1 MAPVDDLVEVGPWS
15 HEFALP
21 RGYRAP
27 SSADWDLIR
36 QRDLWR
42 PDRAAP
48 EGWRPTPSV
57 ILWERPTDEVV
68 PPLGNYGVTASPPS
82 LMAVRA
88 DREKAESLSR
98 YKKRQ
103 ANRRLRYSMRNAAQD
118 LSDVRSVCSCGR
130 IRAKIFGSEIT
141 AINVVVGASGAHY
154 TGLARCGSVW
164 NCPVCMYRI
173 CRERAEEVRTLVQRH
188 RDTGGGVYMLTLTMP
203 HDALDALGPMRRH
216 VSAAWRKAT
225 SGEVY
230 RRLKNKLKIVGTVR
244 AMEVTN
250 GPSGWHPHLH
260 ILILTAE
267 RLENKSSGLLGSDA
281 ITYKTVV
288 ARRWAR
294 YITSRNSETGKAYRA
309 PSREHGVSFVA
320 SHRDEYIAKLGLAD
334 ELTRGSW
341 KRSKELAG
349 YRTPLQ
355 VLRDIAGAKLEKRA
369 PVKRDV
375 ALWREYAAE
384 MRGARQLTWSR
395 GLRVKYDM
403 GPEQTDLQLAER
415 EEADAGAI
423 VYSIDAAVWDRWLR
437 NNWSARA
444 EILSGAELRGWEGVQ
459 AVFDRLKGLE
469 PVPF

>member
-1 MAPVDDLVEVGPWS
+1 
-15 HEFALP
+15 
-21 RGYRAP
+21 
-27 SSADWDLIR
+27 
-36 QRDLWR
+36 
-42 PDRAAP
+42 
-48 EGWRPTPSV
+48 
-57 ILWERPTDEVV
+57 
-68 PPLGNYGVTASPPS
+68 
-82 LMAVRA
+82 
-88 DREKAESLSR
+88 
-98 YKKRQ
+98 
-103 ANRRLRYSMRNAAQD
+103 
-118 LSDVRSVCSCGR
+118 
-130 IRAKIFGSEIT
+130 
-141 AINVVVGASGAHY
+141 
-154 TGLARCGSVW
+154 
-164 NCPVCMYRI
+164 MYRI